1 MAAGRMLLTLTFI
14 AVGLL
19 GAALALSAGGG
30 SSLTTILQQFAP
42 FSIWPSGDG
51 AAAAGAPAPARSE
64 AFALLV
70 GFLAGWWLRWL
81 YGLPWSSLPA
91 AVGAWLL
98 GWRASAAMAGLAI
111 GCTVILLFY

>member
-1 MAAGRMLLTLTFI
+1 MAAGRLLLTLTFV

-19 GAALALSAGGG
+19 AAALALSAGGG
-30 SSLTTILQQFAP
+30 TSLTTMFEQITS
-42 FSIWPSGDG
+42 FSARPPDSG
-51 AAAAGAPAPARSE
+51 AAPARSE

-81 YGLPWSSLPA
+81 YGLPWSALPRA
-91 AVGAWLL
+91 IGEWLL
-98 GWRASAAMAGLAI
+98 GWRASAAMAGLAV

>member
-30 SSLTTILQQFAP
+30 SSLTSLIAQLTP
-42 FSIWPSGDG
+42 FSVQTSVDG
-51 AAAAGAPAPARSE
+51 AAAVGAPAPARSE

-70 GFLAGWWLRWL
+70 GFLAGWWLRWF
-81 YGLPWSSLPA
+81 YGLPWSSLPRA
-91 AVGAWLL
+91 IGEWLL
-98 GWRASAAMAGLAI
+98 GWRASAAMAGLAV